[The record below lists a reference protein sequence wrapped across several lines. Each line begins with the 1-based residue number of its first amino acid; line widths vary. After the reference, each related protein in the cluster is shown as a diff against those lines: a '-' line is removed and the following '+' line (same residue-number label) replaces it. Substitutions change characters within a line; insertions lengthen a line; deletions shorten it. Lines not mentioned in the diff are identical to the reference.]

1 MENKEILKNL
11 EELIQETFS
20 DPQKMRSFLA
30 TQSKMYDTSYS
41 NVLILKSQKENVSK
55 IFSKEEVENNK
66 YKIKDGELP
75 LNKIAR
81 VKDENGKYQYITKE
95 VYDISQ
101 LDIST
106 PKETKLDKEYV
117 ENIIKNMCKL
127 RKIDYSA
134 DNQIENI
141 SNIVSDISS
150 NCRNDSASKYNLDL
164 YIEQIK
170 AENIATTFV
179 IAKKN
184 PRLYNTRWYKFVIAK
199 KLNISTKNYSLKT
212 VCDWG
217 IDKDIKTLKESLRYI
232 QKISNYFNA
241 GFEMQKKR
249 DRIENMQEEE
259 EME

>member
-20 DPQKMRSFLA
+20 DPQKMRSFL
-30 TQSKMYDTSYS
+30 TKQSKMYDASYS

-55 IFSKEEVENNK
+55 IFSKEEVENNH
-66 YKIKDGELP
+66 YQIKDREMP

-81 VKDENGKYQYITKE
+81 VKDENGKYHYITKE

-101 LDIST
+101 LDISI

-127 RKIDYSA
+127 RKIEYSA
-134 DNQIENI
+134 DNQLENI
-141 SNIVSDISS
+141 SNIVNDISS
-150 NCRNDSASKYNLDL
+150 NCRDDSASKYNLDL

-179 IAKKN
+179 IAKK
-184 PRLYNTRWYKFVIAK
+184 
-199 KLNISTKNYSLKT
+199 LNISTKNYSLKP

-241 GFEMQKKR
+241 SFETQKKR
-249 DRIENMQEEE
+249 DRIESMQEEE